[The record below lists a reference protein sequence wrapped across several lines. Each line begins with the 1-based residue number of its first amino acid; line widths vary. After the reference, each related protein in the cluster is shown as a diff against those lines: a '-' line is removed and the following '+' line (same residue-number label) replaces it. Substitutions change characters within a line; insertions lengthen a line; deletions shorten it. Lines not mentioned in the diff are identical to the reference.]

1 MKAKIVERKK
11 LRRQVQNALA
21 NYPVVVLLG
30 ARQTG
35 KTTLARQITGAWRG
49 ETHFFDLESESGFA
63 ALAATPE
70 MTLSELCGLVVIDE
84 IQRLPALF
92 TILRPLADRPDN
104 PAHFLLLGS
113 ASPSMIKGVSESL
126 AGRAAYV
133 HVPGFAIDDLGRE
146 HQNTL
151 WLRGGFPRSFLA
163 ASNKQSLVW
172 RNNFI
177 TAQVERDIPLL
188 GVSIP
193 SATLR
198 RFWNMLAHYHGQI
211 WNAEELGRAMGLTGK
226 TVRHYLDVLAGT
238 FLVRI
243 LPPWFENIGKRQVK
257 SPKVYVRDSGLLN
270 AFLNIETMT
279 ALRSHPKYGASW
291 EGFAMEQILA
301 CLKMFNCYFWATSQG
316 AEVDLL
322 GEHDGRRTGF
332 EFKCMDAPTM
342 TKSMHIGLA
351 DLHLDRLWIVYPG
364 LHRYPLH
371 NKVTAM
377 PLHAAIHSLNNDAN
391 E

>member
-1 MKAKIVERKK
+1 MKVKIVERKR
-11 LRRQVQNALA
+11 LMGRVRNALA
-21 NYPVVVLLG
+21 NYPVAVLLG
-30 ARQTG
+30 ARQAG
-35 KTTLARQITGAWRG
+35 KTTLARQIVRTWRG

-63 ALAATPE
+63 ALASTPE
-70 MTLSELCGLVVIDE
+70 MTLSELRGLIVIDE
-84 IQRLPALF
+84 VQRLPNLF
-92 TILRPLADRPDN
+92 AILRPLADRAN
-104 PAHFLLLGS
+104 NSAHFLLLGS

-126 AGRAAYV
+126 AGRADYV
-133 HVPGFAIDDLGRE
+133 YVPGFAIDDVGHE

-151 WLRGGFPRSFLA
+151 WLRGGFPRSFLSG
-163 ASNKQSLVW
+163 SNKQSLVW
-172 RNNFI
+172 RKNFI
-177 TAQVERDIPLL
+177 TSQVERDIPLL
-188 GVSIP
+188 GVSIS
-193 SATLR
+193 SAALR

-211 WNAEELGRAMGLTGK
+211 WNAEELGCAMGLTGK
-226 TVRHYLDVLAGT
+226 TVRHYLDVLAET

-257 SPKVYVRDSGLLN
+257 SPKVYMRDSGLLN

-279 ALRSHPKYGASW
+279 GLRSHPKYGASW

-301 CLKMFNCYFWATSQG
+301 CLEMFHCYFWATSQG

-322 GEHDGRRTGF
+322 CEHDGRRIGF

-351 DLHLDRLWIVYPG
+351 DLHLDQLWIVYPG

-371 NKVTAM
+371 NKVIAM
-377 PLHAAIHSLNNDAN
+377 PLREAIHNLNNGAV
-391 E
+391 